1 MLILKRK
8 IDEAIK
14 INRNISIKILEISDN
29 QVKLGI
35 DAPREIEIL
44 RSELLEDVKENLK
57 NASVAVKEL
66 PGTLKE
72 FNAKKLKVKIKN
84 D

>member
-14 INRNISIKILEISDN
+14 INRNITIKILEINEN
-29 QVKLGI
+29 QVKIGI

-44 RSELLEDVKENLK
+44 RSELIENVEE
-57 NASVAVKEL
+57 N
-66 PGTLKE
+66 
-72 FNAKKLKVKIKN
+72 VKIATKSIVN
-84 D
+84 KPVNLNNLSINKRKK

>member
-14 INRNISIKILEISDN
+14 IDRNISIKILEISEN

-44 RSELLEDVKENLK
+44 RSELLDDVKENLK
-57 NASVAVKEL
+57 IASIAVKEL
-66 PGTLKE
+66 PDALKE
-72 FNAKKLKVKIKN
+72 IKAKKLKVKRKN
-84 D
+84 G